1 MIAEKAEESINQA
14 VAYELQN
21 IVKNYGAT
29 YASEHEGY
37 AVLLEEVEESKEC
50 LQSVEKILNELW
62 KSVRKNVYADD
73 TLWMIKQAAINMA
86 QEAVQ
91 VAAVCER
98 YEATIKDKHKV
109 HISGFKN
116 IPGVAGRI

>member
-14 VAYELQN
+14 VVYELQN

-37 AVLLEEVEESKEC
+37 AVLKEEIEEA
-50 LQSVEKILNELW
+50 
-62 KSVRKNVYADD
+62 ADD
-73 TLWMIKQAAINMA
+73 LDQLNKDLAYLWALIKNNHIKNGNGTISEARDYAVMLA

-98 YEATIKDKHKV
+98 FEETIKNK
-109 HISGFKN
+109 
-116 IPGVAGRI
+116 

>member
-1 MIAEKAEESINQA
+1 MIAEKASESIEQA

-37 AVLLEEVEESKEC
+37 AVLKEEIEEAEECLDCINKNLAYIWALIKNNHIQKGREALEETKQYAIALAEE
-50 LQSVEKILNELW
+50 
-62 KSVRKNVYADD
+62 A
-73 TLWMIKQAAINMA
+73 T
-86 QEAVQ
+86 Q

-98 YEATIKDKHKV
+98 FLETIK
-109 HISGFKN
+109 
-116 IPGVAGRI
+116 

>member
-1 MIAEKAEESINQA
+1 MIAEKASESINQA
-14 VAYELQN
+14 VVYELQK

-37 AVLLEEVEESKEC
+37 AVLLEEVEEAKEC
-50 LQSVEKILNELW
+50 LQIAEEKLKDLW
-62 KSVRKNVYADD
+62 KSVRRNVYTDD
-73 TLWMIKQAAINMA
+73 TLWKIKQAAINMA

-98 YEATIKDKHKV
+98 YEETIKNKQKV

>member
-1 MIAEKAEESINQA
+1 MIAEKAAESIDKA

-21 IVKNYGAT
+21 IIKDHGAF

-37 AVLLEEVEESKEC
+37 AVLKEEIEEA
-50 LQSVEKILNELW
+50 
-62 KSVRKNVYADD
+62 ADD
-73 TLWMIKQAAINMA
+73 LEQLNKDLAYLWALIKNNHIKKGGGTISETIDYAKMLA

-98 YEATIKDKHKV
+98 FMATIEK
-109 HISGFKN
+109 
-116 IPGVAGRI
+116 

>member
-1 MIAEKAEESINQA
+1 MIAEKASESINQA

-37 AVLLEEVEESKEC
+37 AVLLEEVEEAKEC
-50 LQSVEKILNELW
+50 LQIAEETLKDLW
-62 KSVRKNVYADD
+62 KSVRRNEYADD
-73 TLWMIKQAAINMA
+73 TLWKIKQAAINMA

-91 VAAVCER
+91 VAAVSER
-98 YEATIKDKHKV
+98 YEETIKDKHKV
-109 HISGFKN
+109 HISGLKN